1 MTPVSGKVFVMRDSF
16 VKFILAALAMGSL
29 FLASVPSAWANSVSF
44 NLTANNLGIS
54 GSIGNV
60 TVTDSGASKSNA
72 MSRADWEA
80 LFRIGIGS
88 GLIAILGYRHR
99 KSR

>member
-1 MTPVSGKVFVMRDSF
+1 MSRVFVSDSLPGAK
-16 VKFILAALAMGSL
+16 VG
-29 FLASVPSAWANSVSF
+29 
-44 NLTANNLGIS
+44 
-54 GSIGNV
+54 
-60 TVTDSGASKSNA
+60 GASKSNA

-88 GLIAILGYRHR
+88 GLIVILGYRYR